1 MLTFVDL
8 NKCGSCQINFVDCE
22 ISMHSPGSNMENGRR
37 EPDPD
42 AIKMFVGQVPRSM
55 DENDLTKMFEQYG
68 SVFQLNVLR
77 DKVSGQ
83 SKGCCFVTFYTR
95 KAALDAQ
102 NALHNIKTM
111 PGMHHP
117 VQMKPADSE
126 KRNGELYTE
135 ERKLFIGMLSKKYS
149 ETEVKMMFAPFGNIE
164 DCTVLRDQNGQ
175 SRGCAFI
182 TFSSRQSATNC
193 IKNMH
198 HSQTME
204 GCSSPLVVKFADT
217 QKEKEQKKLQQ
228 MNANLLAS
236 FGGGTGGGGLNLGP
250 QYLAVSGDNLGQQ
263 YLAVQGNNLGAR
275 YLPLLQ
281 QAMSTGNLGMFAS
294 MGNLGQNALN
304 VQQLLALLAAAS
316 NNPGLLAALA
326 ALASGNSSGG
336 TNSPT
341 TPTSTNSTNN
351 ASGDASSNMHLQNLQ
366 GLAALANASANPG
379 TSLLDPHIYGL
390 VSQAHNMQ
398 GHSRATHTPVT
409 NMAMPNMMGNSNGVP
424 SHFGNNN
431 SFGFGNNGSSGG
443 GSSNIDLATIMKNM
457 GDFSKVFGNL
467 AKMGN
472 SGMSQGGMGS
482 NSGRSMVNGNAGVM
496 GMGNMARTGAMGIN
510 GSFNSMHGNAN
521 MKMDTGQ
528 NMVAGGASNLHN
540 QSASL
545 SGSNGSLSGFTGL
558 QGLGNSLAA
567 TTMSPSL
574 TNGNSGLDALSQA
587 YTGIQQY
594 AASFPSAFSTQTAQL
609 QAANSAA
616 GKQTEG
622 PEGANLFIYHL
633 PQEFS
638 DQDLMQTFM
647 PFGNVISAKVFIDK
661 QTNLSKC
668 FGFVSYDNP
677 VSAQAAIQA
686 MNGFQIGM
694 KRLKVQLKRAKNDSK
709 PY

>member
-294 MGNLGQNALN
+294 MGNLG
-304 VQQLLALLAAAS
+304 
-316 NNPGLLAALA
+316 
-326 ALASGNSSGG
+326 
-336 TNSPT
+336 
-341 TPTSTNSTNN
+341 
-351 ASGDASSNMHLQNLQ
+351 DASSNMHLQNLQ

-594 AASFPSAFSTQTAQL
+594 AGLSGLLSPATASFPSAFSTQTAQL

>member
-250 QYLAVSGDNLGQQ
+250 QYLA
-263 YLAVQGNNLGAR
+263 
-275 YLPLLQ
+275 LLQ

-294 MGNLGQNALN
+294 MGNL
-304 VQQLLALLAAAS
+304 
-316 NNPGLLAALA
+316 
-326 ALASGNSSGG
+326 
-336 TNSPT
+336 
-341 TPTSTNSTNN
+341 
-351 ASGDASSNMHLQNLQ
+351 GDASSNMHLQNLQ

-594 AASFPSAFSTQTAQL
+594 AGLSGLLSPATASFPSAFSTQTAQL